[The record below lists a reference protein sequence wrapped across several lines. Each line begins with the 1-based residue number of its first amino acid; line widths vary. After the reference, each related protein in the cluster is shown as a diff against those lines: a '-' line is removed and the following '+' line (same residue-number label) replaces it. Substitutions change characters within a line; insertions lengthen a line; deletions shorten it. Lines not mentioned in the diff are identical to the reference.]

1 MEKILKPTPL
11 TKRLLMLYALNVT
24 DWIFTLILVNTG
36 YFYEANLFMN
46 YAISNIWLGAL
57 LKCIVPLLL
66 ILCVNNRMTSANKKQ
81 LSIAKKLINVIILYY
96 IIINSSHIMW
106 LTVFNALL

>member
-57 LKCIVPLLL
+57 LKCI
-66 ILCVNNRMTSANKKQ
+66 LCVNNRMTSANKKQ